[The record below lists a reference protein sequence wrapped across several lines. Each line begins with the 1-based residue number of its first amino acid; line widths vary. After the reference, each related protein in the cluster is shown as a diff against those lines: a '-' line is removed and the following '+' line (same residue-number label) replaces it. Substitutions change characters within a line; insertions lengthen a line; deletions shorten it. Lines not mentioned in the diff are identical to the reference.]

1 MAKIGSFTK
10 TQDGFEGEVFTLAHT
25 FKATLVRIPTT
36 TADAPQYRA
45 MAGRADI
52 GAAWEKRA
60 NGSGEIYLSVSFDD
74 VSFANPI
81 TGNLVTADGENYDLL
96 WSRPRPKH

>member
-1 MAKIGSFTK
+1 MAKIGNFTK

-25 FKATLVRIPTT
+25 FKATLVRSPSTNPE
-36 TADAPQYRA
+36 APQYRA

-60 NGSGEIYLSVSFDD
+60 NSTGEIYLSVTFDD
-74 VSFANPI
+74 VSFSNPI
-81 TGNLVTADGENYDLL
+81 SGNLVTADGETYDLL